1 MTCGLFAFW
10 ERITKN
16 ATHRPSAKASA
27 NAAHAFH
34 AGRTTISFSSDI
46 VTSLVLMA
54 QIVKDTRWRP

>member
-1 MTCGLFAFW
+1 VTCGLFAFW

-16 ATHRPSAKASA
+16 ATHRPNANASA

-54 QIVKDTRWRP
+54 